1 MLAAALE
8 SVAVALPQRLTTP
21 QNQRELSTKRAS
33 SQIQHVVRLMVK
45 KSTYSREQNLN
56 QSESVIRRR
65 FVPDSFQRLIGRG
78 F

>member
-1 MLAAALE
+1 MAAALA
-8 SVAVALPQRLTTP
+8 SVAIVHRQRLTSHRRLP
-21 QNQRELSTKRAS
+21 KPSMKRANP
-33 SQIQHVVRLMVK
+33 QIQHVVRLSVK

-65 FVPDSFQRLIGRG
+65 FVPDSFWQLTTAH

>member
-8 SVAVALPQRLTTP
+8 SVAVALPQRLTTL